1 MTVHRTHP
9 STRRMRE
16 TPDIDQLKRQA
27 RELLE
32 AYRAQSPDAVVE
44 VAAHHRLHGKLA
56 VDPGLRGSVQP
67 DAQRLVPDVA
77 LEADTSPGKVN
88 PGSVDIAIL

>member
-9 STRRMRE
+9 PTRRMRE

-32 AYRAQSPDAVVE
+32 AYRAQSPQAVIE
-44 VAAHHRLHGKLA
+44 VASHHRTVVQKEGFARAGCEPPVK
-56 VDPGLRGSVQP
+56 GLS
-67 DAQRLVPDVA
+67 ANA
-77 LEADTSPGKVN
+77 C
-88 PGSVDIAIL
+88 